1 MYLGELGERSGN
13 TFWWYLQELMAA
25 GYKTIRSK
33 YLLWCGGGSGG
44 GGGGFL
50 NLTLEPKL
58 NKSEKGGKGGVQILG
73 I

>member
-1 MYLGELGERSGN
+1 
-13 TFWWYLQELMAA
+13 MAA

>member
-1 MYLGELGERSGN
+1 M
-13 TFWWYLQELMAA
+13 WYLQDLMAT

-33 YLLWCGGGSGG
+33 NLLWCGGGSGG
-44 GGGGFL
+44 GGGGVL

-58 NKSEKGGKGGVQILG
+58 NQCEKGGKGGVQILG